1 MGGWKKMRSWINGY
15 LQLIFLSLGII
26 LLISCSTKH
35 SSSLSKQES
44 DKSKSLELKLI
55 IKKHSFTFKLN

>member
-1 MGGWKKMRSWINGY
+1 MGGWKKMRSWINWY

-35 SSSLSKQES
+35 SSSLSKQKS
-44 DKSKSLELKLI
+44 DESKSTVTI
-55 IKKHSFTFKLN
+55 NHIVGININN

>member
-1 MGGWKKMRSWINGY
+1 MGGWKKMRSWINWY

-35 SSSLSKQES
+35 SPSLSKQES
-44 DKSKSLELKLI
+44 DKSKSTI
-55 IKKHSFTFKLN
+55 TINHIVGININN